1 MSRYSKTT
9 TVFNDEECLVNALV
23 DIGYD
28 RKHIEVHKQAVPLVD
43 YLGRQTHYTDP
54 KGDKANV
61 IIRSRYIGYGA
72 ANDLG
77 FQWNEATKSYDA
89 FISEYDSSAHHWG
102 TNSERFRKLK
112 VAHAEQRGIKTAKK
126 QGFKFL
132 GRQIVNGKIQLQFLD
147 PRAVTR

>member
-1 MSRYSKTT
+1 MSKYSKTT

-28 RKHIEVHKQAVPLVD
+28 RSKIEVHKQAVPLVD
-43 YLGRQTHYTDP
+43 YRGRQTHYTDA

-61 IIRSRYIGYGA
+61 IIRSRNIGYGS

-77 FQWNEATKSYDA
+77 FQWNEATKTYDA
-89 FISEYDSSAHHWG
+89 FISEYDRDNGHWG
-102 TNSERFRKLK
+102 PQSVRFKKLK
-112 VAHAEQRGIKTAKK
+112 AAHAEQRGIKTAKK
-126 QGFKFL
+126 NGFRFL
-132 GRQIVNGKIQLQFLD
+132 GRQIVNGKVQLQFLD